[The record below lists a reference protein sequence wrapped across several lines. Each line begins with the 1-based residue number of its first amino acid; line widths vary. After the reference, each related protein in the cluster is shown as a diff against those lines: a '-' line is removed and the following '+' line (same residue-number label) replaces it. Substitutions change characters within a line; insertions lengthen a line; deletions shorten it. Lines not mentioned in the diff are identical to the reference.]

1 MLRPPF
7 SLLMQHWAN
16 NPVGLVAML
25 GLAFACGLIQITGW
39 DNYQRVATGQGV
51 GVLADPQLL
60 EERALAARQE
70 RNRGCGMIG
79 LAKQFWKPMAGA
91 LAGLAIIGAAVDE
104 LRWNWFRD

>member
-39 DNYQRVATGQGV
+39 D
-51 GVLADPQLL
+51 
-60 EERALAARQE
+60 RAKSV
-70 RNRGCGMIG
+70 I
-79 LAKQFWKPMAGA
+79 AGA
-91 LAGLAIIGAAVDE
+91 A
-104 LRWNWFRD
+104 